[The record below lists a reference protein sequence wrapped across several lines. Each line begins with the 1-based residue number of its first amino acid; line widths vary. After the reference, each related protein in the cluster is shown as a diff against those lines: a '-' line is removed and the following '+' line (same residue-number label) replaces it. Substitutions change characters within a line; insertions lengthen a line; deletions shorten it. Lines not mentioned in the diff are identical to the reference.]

1 MFINPGVKIDQRPFM
16 TSSVTEAG
24 AEFIPACIEAIIR
37 KVSDND

>member
-1 MFINPGVKIDQRPFM
+1 MFINPGVKIDQHPFM

-24 AEFIPACIEAIIR
+24 AELIPACAEAIIR